1 MWQENITEP
10 DPDKNFMSK
19 AGNFLPAFLHNFF
32 DSAYAE
38 SIRFRKAGRCY
49 MIKGVNKKVIE
60 INRPDSAY
68 FERAVLYL
76 KPDVKEVPLQAAQM
90 ETLDYFR
97 PEPKSAKMHGC
108 FLFLLGMAVS
118 AGVFGLWMYFCP

>member
-1 MWQENITEP
+1 
-10 DPDKNFMSK
+10 
-19 AGNFLPAFLHNFF
+19 
-32 DSAYAE
+32 
-38 SIRFRKAGRCY
+38 

-90 ETLDYFR
+90 ETLDYF
-97 PEPKSAKMHGC
+97 PANSKQKPSPPAW
-108 FLFLLGMAVS
+108 LVFLLGMT
-118 AGVFGLWMYFCP
+118 AGGGGIWLCFFALK